1 VSAALQIHP
10 VTPDRWED
18 MVDLF
23 ARRGPRGGAKNSPAY
38 GCWCMY
44 WRDRSLEHGEPKKRA
59 MAKLVRDG
67 REPGLLAY
75 EGELPVGWVSIA
87 PREEYRAI
95 LASPQYRPRNADGG
109 PNVWSIVCFTIDR
122 DYRERGIASALL
134 DAAVEHAFAGGASSV
149 EAYPH
154 ISDPR
159 DYMGCVSLY
168 EAAGFERVRDANKRA
183 IYRRERG

>member
-1 VSAALQIHP
+1 MQPEEILDLALTLNPVAPDPTPVVARHLPALRRYPDERRALATLAGAIGVGTERLVLTNGAAEA
-10 VTPDRWED
+10 V
-18 MVDLF
+18 
-23 ARRGPRGGAKNSPAY
+23 A
-38 GCWCMY
+38 
-44 WRDRSLEHGEPKKRA
+44 
-59 MAKLVRDG
+59 LV
-67 REPGLLAY
+67 AS
-75 EGELPVGWVSIA
+75 ELPVGWVSIA

-109 PNVWSIVCFTIDR
+109 PSVWSIVCFTIDR